1 MSAKFRFGSVVVAF
15 LALLSPGLSLAQT
28 PATCPADATALAD
41 GAKLSC
47 ACAAG
52 ASGGV
57 YGSDRYTADSAI
69 CAAAV
74 HAGKIPASGGAVD
87 VVVGGAC
94 PAFAG
99 STRNGVTTTTWSSY
113 EKSFGFGATIP
124 ACGSATVAAAPAPA
138 TAPATAGAP
147 ATSSTATLCPSFI
160 TQSDKNKPG
169 DSLTCVCDKSLDLQ
183 VGAAYGV
190 DRYSND
196 SPICVAARHAGKLP
210 EPGGTVTVYVAE
222 GCGKFEGS
230 ARNGITTRSWGS
242 SVPGTIA
249 FATPAPACAAP
260 PAAAPPTTTAAAPR
274 PAAPAGPNPRIAW
287 EARAKTYAPF
297 LPEPLQGWKAGDR
310 KSEASPPSPFDEGIV
325 SASRYY
331 ELGFD
336 PVSRNR
342 VQIAIYNKPDGSP
355 SSAIQAWRDPAKR
368 KWDDGT
374 VFTMTKIAGRDA
386 MEGKP
391 AAGGG
396 GTIYFLLKN
405 NLFVTVSWQEYGG
418 VTRAHAEEY
427 LKKLDLAKIEAL
439 AAK

>member
-1 MSAKFRFGSVVVAF
+1 MSAKFRLGSVVVAF
-15 LALLSPGLSLAQT
+15 LALLWSGLSLAQT
-28 PATCPADATALAD
+28 PAACPSDATALAD
-41 GAKLSC
+41 GAKLRC

-74 HAGKIPASGGAVD
+74 HAGKVPASGGAVD
-87 VVVGGAC
+87 IVVGGAC

-99 STRNGVTTTTWSSY
+99 STRNGITTTTWSSY

-124 ACGSATVAAAPAPA
+124 ACGVAAVPAAPAAPA
-138 TAPATAGAP
+138 AATAGGVVD
-147 ATSSTATLCPSFI
+147 CPSFI
-160 TQSDKNKPG
+160 GQSDKNKPG
-169 DSLTCVCDKSLDLQ
+169 DSLTCVCPPNIDFSI
-183 VGAAYGV
+183 GAAYGT
-190 DRYSND
+190 DRYSHD
-196 SPICVAARHAGKLP
+196 SPICMSAKHAGKLP
-210 EPGGTVTVYVAE
+210 QPGATITVYAAE
-222 GCGKFEGS
+222 GCGRFEGS
-230 ARNGITTRSWGS
+230 ARNDITTRSWGS
-242 SVPGTIA
+242 TTPGTIA
-249 FATPAPACAAP
+249 FVTPPPACAAP
-260 PAAAPPTTTAAAPR
+260 PVAAAPSTATAPR

-297 LPEPLQGWKAGDR
+297 LPEPLQGWKAGER

-336 PVSRNR
+336 PVNRNR
-342 VQIAIYNKPDGSP
+342 VQIGIYNKPDGSP
-355 SSAIQAWRDPAKR
+355 SGAIQAWRDPAKR

-374 VFTMTKIAGRDA
+374 VFTMTKINGRDA

-391 AAGGG
+391 AAGGA

-405 NLFVTVSWQEYGG
+405 NLFVTVSWAEYGG

-427 LKKLDLAKIEAL
+427 IKKLDLAKIEAL

>member
-15 LALLSPGLSLAQT
+15 LALLSPGLSPAQT